1 MMTHMNE
8 TLQNSALRALVIFS
22 GGQDSTTCLALAQR
36 EHGKE
41 NVECI
46 TFSYGQRHALE
57 VEVAQKI
64 AKELG
69 VTDHRVVNIDGYA
82 QLTQSAL
89 LNPGIEISPLVNTV
103 NPVTGVQ
110 TTTLPNTVVDGRNM
124 MFLLMAAIVA
134 KQRGIHDLYTGVC
147 ETDSS
152 GYPDC
157 RDVFIK
163 SCNATLNLAM
173 EYEFRIHTPLMWLNK
188 AQTWALADELGLLDY
203 IEANTLT
210 CYNGIVGKGCGTC
223 PACKLRARGL
233 EAYRGSKVMAVGVSH
248 KATKPQR
255 REKKC

>member
-1 MMTHMNE
+1 MMARMNDSHE
-8 TLQNSALRALVIFS
+8 DRALLALVIFS

-64 AKELG
+64 AKEMG
-69 VTDHRVVNIDGYA
+69 VTQHRIVNIDGYA

-89 LNPGIEISPLVNTV
+89 LNPEIAIQKLGEGS
-103 NPVTGVQ
+103 G
-110 TTTLPNTVVDGRNM
+110 LPNTVVDGRNM

-157 RDVFIK
+157 RDAFIK

-173 EYEFRIHTPLMWLNK
+173 EYDFRIHTPLMWLDK
-188 AQTWALADELGLLDY
+188 AQTWALADELGILNY
-203 IEANTLT
+203 IEENTLT

-223 PACKLRARGL
+223 PACVLRARGL
-233 EAYRGSKVMAVGVSH
+233 DAYRAG
-248 KATKPQR
+248 R
-255 REKKC
+255 

>member
-1 MMTHMNE
+1 MMARMNDSHE
-8 TLQNSALRALVIFS
+8 DRALLALVIFS

-64 AKELG
+64 AKEMG
-69 VTDHRVVNIDGYA
+69 VTQHRIVNIDGYA

-89 LNPGIEISPLVNTV
+89 LNPEIAIQKLGEGS
-103 NPVTGVQ
+103 G
-110 TTTLPNTVVDGRNM
+110 LPNTVVDGRNM

-157 RDVFIK
+157 RDAFIK

-173 EYEFRIHTPLMWLNK
+173 EYEFRIHTPLLWLNK
-188 AQTWALADELGLLDY
+188 AQTWALADELGILNY
-203 IEANTLT
+203 IEENTLT

-223 PACKLRARGL
+223 PACVLRARGL
-233 EAYRGSKVMAVGVSH
+233 DAYRAG
-248 KATKPQR
+248 R
-255 REKKC
+255 

>member
-8 TLQNSALRALVIFS
+8 TLQSSALRALVIFS

-64 AKELG
+64 AKALG
-69 VTDHRVVNIDGYA
+69 VTHHRIVNIDGYA

-89 LNPGIEISPLVNTV
+89 LNPEIAIQKLGEG
-103 NPVTGVQ
+103 TG
-110 TTTLPNTVVDGRNM
+110 LPNTVVDGRNM

-188 AQTWALADELGLLDY
+188 AQTWALADELGLLEY
-203 IEANTLT
+203 VENNTLT
-210 CYNGIVGKGCGTC
+210 CYNGIIGRGCGTC
-223 PACKLRARGL
+223 PACTLRARGL
-233 EAYRGSKVMAVGVSH
+233 EAYRGSK
-248 KATKPQR
+248 
-255 REKKC
+255 

>member
-1 MMTHMNE
+1 MMARMNDSHE
-8 TLQNSALRALVIFS
+8 DRALLALVIFS

-57 VEVAQKI
+57 VEIAQKI
-64 AKELG
+64 AKEMG
-69 VTDHRVVNIDGYA
+69 VTQHRIVNIDGYA

-89 LNPGIEISPLVNTV
+89 LNPEIAIQKLGEGS
-103 NPVTGVQ
+103 G
-110 TTTLPNTVVDGRNM
+110 LPNTVVDGRNM

-157 RDVFIK
+157 RDAFIK

-188 AQTWALADELGLLDY
+188 AQTWALADELGILNY
-203 IEANTLT
+203 IEENTLT

-223 PACKLRARGL
+223 PACTLRARGL
-233 EAYRGSKVMAVGVSH
+233 DAYRQGG
-248 KATKPQR
+248 R
-255 REKKC
+255 R

>member
-1 MMTHMNE
+1 MMAHMNE
-8 TLQNSALRALVIFS
+8 SLQNSALRALVIFS

-69 VTDHRVVNIDGYA
+69 VTQHRIVNIDGYA

-89 LNPGIEISPLVNTV
+89 LNPEIAIQKLGEG
-103 NPVTGVQ
+103 TG
-110 TTTLPNTVVDGRNM
+110 LPNTVVDGRNM

-203 IEANTLT
+203 IEENTLT
-210 CYNGIVGKGCGTC
+210 CYNGIIGRGCGTC
-223 PACKLRARGL
+223 PACTLRARGL
-233 EAYRGSKVMAVGVSH
+233 EAYRGSK
-248 KATKPQR
+248 
-255 REKKC
+255 

>member
-1 MMTHMNE
+1 MARMNDSHE
-8 TLQNSALRALVIFS
+8 DKALRALVIFS

-41 NVECI
+41 HVECI

-69 VTDHRVVNIDGYA
+69 VIHHRIVNIDGYA

-89 LNPGIEISPLVNTV
+89 LNPEIAIQKLSE
-103 NPVTGVQ
+103 GSG
-110 TTTLPNTVVDGRNM
+110 LPNTVVDGRNM

-134 KQRGIHDLYTGVC
+134 KQQGIHDLYTGVC

-188 AQTWALADELGLLDY
+188 AQTWALADELGMLEY
-203 IEANTLT
+203 VEHNTLT

-223 PACKLRARGL
+223 PACVLRARGL
-233 EAYRGSKVMAVGVSH
+233 EGYRSSKV
-248 KATKPQR
+248 
-255 REKKC
+255 REF

>member
-1 MMTHMNE
+1 MMAHMNE
-8 TLQNSALRALVIFS
+8 TLQKKALRALVIFS

-69 VTDHRVVNIDGYA
+69 VTQHRVVNIDGYA

-89 LNPGIEISPLVNTV
+89 LNPEIAIQKLGEG
-103 NPVTGVQ
+103 TG
-110 TTTLPNTVVDGRNM
+110 LPNTVVDGRNM

-134 KQRGIHDLYTGVC
+134 KQQGIHDLYTGVC

-188 AQTWALADELGLLDY
+188 AQTWALADELGLLAY

-210 CYNGIVGKGCGTC
+210 CYNGIIGKGCGAC
-223 PACKLRARGL
+223 PACTLRARGL
-233 EAYRGSKVMAVGVSH
+233 EAYRGQGA
-248 KATKPQR
+248 
-255 REKKC
+255 

>member
-1 MMTHMNE
+1 MMARMNDSHE
-8 TLQNSALRALVIFS
+8 DRALRALVIFS

-64 AKELG
+64 AKEMG
-69 VTDHRVVNIDGYA
+69 VTQHRIVNIDGYA

-89 LNPGIEISPLVNTV
+89 LNPEIAIQKLGEGS
-103 NPVTGVQ
+103 G
-110 TTTLPNTVVDGRNM
+110 LPNTVVDGRNM

-157 RDVFIK
+157 RDAFIK

-188 AQTWALADELGLLDY
+188 AQTWALADELGILNY
-203 IEANTLT
+203 IEENTLT

-223 PACKLRARGL
+223 PACVLRARGL
-233 EAYRGSKVMAVGVSH
+233 DAYRAG
-248 KATKPQR
+248 R
-255 REKKC
+255 

>member
-8 TLQNSALRALVIFS
+8 TLQSSALRALVIFS

-69 VTDHRVVNIDGYA
+69 VTQHRIVNIDGYA

-89 LNPGIEISPLVNTV
+89 LNPEIAIQKLGEG
-103 NPVTGVQ
+103 TG
-110 TTTLPNTVVDGRNM
+110 LPNTVVDGRNM

-203 IEANTLT
+203 IEENTLT
-210 CYNGIVGKGCGTC
+210 CYNGIIGRGCGTC
-223 PACKLRARGL
+223 PACTLRARGL
-233 EAYRGSKVMAVGVSH
+233 EAYRGSK
-248 KATKPQR
+248 
-255 REKKC
+255 

>member
-1 MMTHMNE
+1 MMARMNDSHE
-8 TLQNSALRALVIFS
+8 DRALLALVIFS

-64 AKELG
+64 AKEMG
-69 VTDHRVVNIDGYA
+69 VTQHRIVNIDGYA

-89 LNPGIEISPLVNTV
+89 LNPEIAIQKLGEGS
-103 NPVTGVQ
+103 G
-110 TTTLPNTVVDGRNM
+110 LPNTVVDGRNM

-157 RDVFIK
+157 RDAFIK

-188 AQTWALADELGLLDY
+188 AQTWALADELGILNY
-203 IEANTLT
+203 IEENTLT

-223 PACKLRARGL
+223 PACTLRARGL
-233 EAYRGSKVMAVGVSH
+233 DAYRQGG
-248 KATKPQR
+248 R
-255 REKKC
+255 R

>member
-1 MMTHMNE
+1 MMARMNDSHE
-8 TLQNSALRALVIFS
+8 DRALRALVIFS

-36 EHGKE
+36 DHGKE

-64 AKELG
+64 AKEMG
-69 VTDHRVVNIDGYA
+69 VTQHRIVNIDGYA

-89 LNPGIEISPLVNTV
+89 LNPEIAIQKLGEGS
-103 NPVTGVQ
+103 G
-110 TTTLPNTVVDGRNM
+110 LPNTVVDGRNM

-157 RDVFIK
+157 RDAFIK

-188 AQTWALADELGLLDY
+188 AQTWALADELGILNY
-203 IEANTLT
+203 IEENTLT

-223 PACKLRARGL
+223 PACVLRARGL
-233 EAYRGSKVMAVGVSH
+233 DAYRAG
-248 KATKPQR
+248 R
-255 REKKC
+255 

>member
-1 MMTHMNE
+1 MMAHMNE
-8 TLQNSALRALVIFS
+8 SLQNSALRALVIFS

-64 AKELG
+64 AKALG
-69 VTDHRVVNIDGYA
+69 VTHHRIVNIDGYA

-89 LNPGIEISPLVNTV
+89 LNPEIAIQKLGEG
-103 NPVTGVQ
+103 TG
-110 TTTLPNTVVDGRNM
+110 LPNTVVDGRNM

-203 IEANTLT
+203 IEENTLT
-210 CYNGIVGKGCGTC
+210 CYNGIIGRGCGTC
-223 PACKLRARGL
+223 PACTLRARGL
-233 EAYRGSKVMAVGVSH
+233 EAYRGSK
-248 KATKPQR
+248 
-255 REKKC
+255 

>member
-1 MMTHMNE
+1 MMARMNDSHE
-8 TLQNSALRALVIFS
+8 DRALLALVIFS

-64 AKELG
+64 AKEMG
-69 VTDHRVVNIDGYA
+69 VTQHRIVNIDGYA

-89 LNPGIEISPLVNTV
+89 LNPEIAIQKLGEGS
-103 NPVTGVQ
+103 G
-110 TTTLPNTVVDGRNM
+110 LPNTVVDGRNM

-157 RDVFIK
+157 RDAFIK

-173 EYEFRIHTPLMWLNK
+173 EYDFRIHTPLMWLDK
-188 AQTWALADELGLLDY
+188 AQTWALADELGILNY
-203 IEANTLT
+203 IEENTLT

-223 PACKLRARGL
+223 PACTLRARGL
-233 EAYRGSKVMAVGVSH
+233 DAYRQGG
-248 KATKPQR
+248 R
-255 REKKC
+255 R

>member
-1 MMTHMNE
+1 MMSRMNE

-69 VTDHRVVNIDGYA
+69 VTQHRIVNIDGYA

-89 LNPGIEISPLVNTV
+89 LNPEIAIQKLGEG
-103 NPVTGVQ
+103 TG
-110 TTTLPNTVVDGRNM
+110 LPNTVVDGRNM

-173 EYEFRIHTPLMWLNK
+173 EYEFRIHTPLMWLDK
-188 AQTWALADELGLLDY
+188 AQTWALADELGLLDF
-203 IEANTLT
+203 IANNTLT
-210 CYNGIVGKGCGTC
+210 CYNGIIGKGCGTC
-223 PACKLRARGL
+223 PACVLRARGL
-233 EAYRGSKVMAVGVSH
+233 EKYRKQG
-248 KATKPQR
+248 
-255 REKKC
+255 

>member
-1 MMTHMNE
+1 MMAHMNE
-8 TLQNSALRALVIFS
+8 SLQNSALRALVIFS

-69 VTDHRVVNIDGYA
+69 VTQHRIVNIDGYA

-89 LNPGIEISPLVNTV
+89 LNPEIAIQKLGEG
-103 NPVTGVQ
+103 TG
-110 TTTLPNTVVDGRNM
+110 LPNTVVDGRNM

-203 IEANTLT
+203 IANNTLT

-223 PACKLRARGL
+223 PACMLRARGL
-233 EAYRGSKVMAVGVSH
+233 EKYREGKF
-248 KATKPQR
+248 
-255 REKKC
+255 

>member
-1 MMTHMNE
+1 MMAHMNE
-8 TLQNSALRALVIFS
+8 SLQNSALRALVIFS

-69 VTDHRVVNIDGYA
+69 VTQHRIVNIDGYA

-89 LNPGIEISPLVNTV
+89 LNPEIAIQKLGEG
-103 NPVTGVQ
+103 TG
-110 TTTLPNTVVDGRNM
+110 LPNTVVDGRNM

-203 IEANTLT
+203 IEENTLT
-210 CYNGIVGKGCGTC
+210 CYNGIIGRGCGTC
-223 PACKLRARGL
+223 PACVLRARGI
-233 EAYRGSKVMAVGVSH
+233 AKYRKQG
-248 KATKPQR
+248 
-255 REKKC
+255 

>member
-1 MMTHMNE
+1 MMARMNDSHE
-8 TLQNSALRALVIFS
+8 DRALRALVIFS

-36 EHGKE
+36 DHGKE

-57 VEVAQKI
+57 VEIAQKI

-69 VTDHRVVNIDGYA
+69 VVHHRVVNIDGYA

-89 LNPGIEISPLVNTV
+89 LNPEIAIQKLGEGS
-103 NPVTGVQ
+103 G
-110 TTTLPNTVVDGRNM
+110 LPNTVVDGRNM

-157 RDVFIK
+157 RDAFIK

-173 EYEFRIHTPLMWLNK
+173 EYDFRIHTPLMWLDK
-188 AQTWALADELGLLDY
+188 AQTWALADELGILNY
-203 IEANTLT
+203 IEENTLT

-223 PACKLRARGL
+223 PACVLRARGL
-233 EAYRGSKVMAVGVSH
+233 DAYRAG
-248 KATKPQR
+248 R
-255 REKKC
+255 

>member
-1 MMTHMNE
+1 MMAHMNE
-8 TLQNSALRALVIFS
+8 TLQKKGLRALVIFS

-69 VTDHRVVNIDGYA
+69 VTHHRIVNIDGYA

-89 LNPGIEISPLVNTV
+89 LNPEIAIQKLGEG
-103 NPVTGVQ
+103 TG
-110 TTTLPNTVVDGRNM
+110 LPNTVVDGRNM

-157 RDVFIK
+157 RDAFIK
-163 SCNATLNLAM
+163 SCNTTLNLAM
-173 EYEFRIHTPLMWLNK
+173 EYDFRIHTPLMWLNK
-188 AQTWALADELGLLDY
+188 AQTWALADELGMLDY
-203 IEANTLT
+203 IEHKTLT

-223 PACKLRARGL
+223 PACQLRARGL
-233 EAYRGSKVMAVGVSH
+233 EKYRISSKV
-248 KATKPQR
+248 
-255 REKKC
+255 REC